1 MIQNRWLQV
10 RVLANAAIGVPATQ
24 EFYLGNLQGEINGA
38 LLGGNYFVQN
48 ADLSAALPVGG
59 AGSPGSVSSIRDVDK
74 NGFILNSD
82 FIAIRQGIVGGLV
95 LRNITIP
102 ASGSGAAL
110 PRVGSG
116 GGGEVIDIFA
126 DLDRQFKRKR

>member
-1 MIQNRWLQV
+1 M
-10 RVLANAAIGVPATQ
+10 PCTQ
-24 EFYLGNLQGEINGA
+24 DHA
-38 LLGGNYFVQN
+38 
-48 ADLSAALPVGG
+48 
-59 AGSPGSVSSIRDVDK
+59 PGSVSSIRDVDK

-116 GGGEVIDIFA
+116 GGGEVIENAVARVQILDDIFA